1 MVHYKEFFHICLD
14 ESRLRLGGNT
24 CERET
29 KYFKRVHERL
39 NDSLK
44 LN

>member
-14 ESRLRLGGNT
+14 ESRSRLGNG
-24 CERET
+24 CEL
-29 KYFKRVHERL
+29 KKQNILRVHERL

-44 LN
+44 IS